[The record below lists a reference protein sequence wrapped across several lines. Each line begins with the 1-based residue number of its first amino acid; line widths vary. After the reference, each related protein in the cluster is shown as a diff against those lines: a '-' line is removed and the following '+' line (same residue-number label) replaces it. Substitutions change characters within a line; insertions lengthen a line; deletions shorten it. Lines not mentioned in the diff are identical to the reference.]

1 MICYENLIYKMC
13 FITSGL
19 EPSYI
24 LRPRQYIKKIRV
36 NVKVTSNCVDGVTG
50 SENISNTFANIY
62 QELYSRHEDKY
73 KELDSLERNISEKIT
88 EEHILD
94 VTRITTTDVKK
105 ALLNL
110 KPGKSDNVFYFTSD
124 YIQNSSDIICYI
136 LIIF

>member
-73 KELDSLERNISEKIT
+73 KELDSLERNISE
-88 EEHILD
+88 
-94 VTRITTTDVKK
+94 
-105 ALLNL
+105 N
-110 KPGKSDNVFYFTSD
+110 
-124 YIQNSSDIICYI
+124 
-136 LIIF
+136 IF

>member
-24 LRPRQYIKKIRV
+24 LRPRQYIRKIRV

-62 QELYSRHEDKY
+62 
-73 KELDSLERNISEKIT
+73 
-88 EEHILD
+88 
-94 VTRITTTDVKK
+94 
-105 ALLNL
+105 
-110 KPGKSDNVFYFTSD
+110 
-124 YIQNSSDIICYI
+124 
-136 LIIF
+136 